1 MRRSDR
7 YIVYF
12 FSALADAVI
21 IAATFAVV
29 SQIRVGTIT
38 GVQEQLLS
46 DPRWQHDGPYVI
58 CLYAL
63 LLPTVY
69 ALLHTYG
76 DVFYGRISRMARK
89 VLAVDTVG
97 IALFTAVLFIIRL
110 GDFSRWILLTFYL
123 ASTFLVI
130 LKHWV
135 EIQILYRYRRSKHRD
150 IPVIVVGSGA
160 LAQEYADLM
169 ATDPTRFERVLG
181 YVAADEG
188 TKVPTQGDPRHGELT
203 VRLGYT
209 THVVDP
215 KYLGPCLGTVADLDK
230 ILETTEVAQLVIAL
244 EAENYAHARTATV
257 AADKH
262 GTFVRIVP
270 FYGDLIPR
278 NPALES
284 VQDLTLVDVRT
295 TALDNLFA
303 AALKRIFDIMVSA
316 LVLVIISPILLI
328 TAIGVKVS
336 SPGPVLFKQERI
348 GKNKKPFMMLKFR
361 SMRVN
366 AESATAWSTDE
377 DPRKTKFG
385 SFIRKYSIDELP
397 QFINVLKGDMS
408 IVGPRPEIPH
418 YVREFQ
424 EEVPLYMLRHQ
435 VRPGI
440 TGWAQ
445 VNGLR
450 GNTSIEE
457 RVKYD
462 LYYIEHWSPWF
473 DLKIF
478 FRTIFGGFMNN
489 EKLVK

>member
-1 MRRSDR
+1 MRRSNR
-7 YIVYF
+7 YMVYF
-12 FSALADAVI
+12 VSALVDAALI
-21 IAATFAVV
+21 FACFAIV
-29 SQIRVGTIT
+29 SQVRVGTAI
-38 GVQEQLLS
+38 GVQQGLAY
-46 DPRWQHDGPYVI
+46 DRWEEDAPYFLA
-58 CLYAL
+58 LYSC

-69 ALLHTYG
+69 ALSHVYG
-76 DVFYGRISRMARK
+76 DVFYGRISRMAVK
-89 VLAVDTVG
+89 VLAVNSIG
-97 IALFTAVLFIIRL
+97 IALFTAVLFVARL
-110 GDFSRWILLTFYL
+110 GDFSRWIIVIFY
-123 ASTFLVI
+123 ASSTIAVM

-135 EIQILYRYRRSKHRD
+135 EIQVLYRYRRSAGRE
-150 IPVIVVGSGA
+150 IPVVVVGSGP

-169 ATDPTRFERVLG
+169 ATDTTRFEHVLG
-181 YVAADEG
+181 YVVAD
-188 TKVPTQGDPRHGELT
+188 GEAREIGQAHDERV
-203 VRLGYT
+203 VRVGYSMHT
-209 THVVDP
+209 VDP
-215 KYLGPCLGTVADLDK
+215 SHLGSCLGTIDDLDK
-230 ILETTEVAQLVIAL
+230 ILSDGTIDQLVIAL
-244 EAENYAHARTATV
+244 EAESYSYARHAMV
-257 AADKH
+257 IADKY
-262 GTFVRIVP
+262 GVTVRIVP
-270 FYGDLIPR
+270 FYSDIIPR

-303 AALKRIFDIMVSA
+303 AALKRAFDIVISA
-316 LVLVIISPILLI
+316 LILVIISPLLLV

-336 SPGPVLFKQERI
+336 SPGPILFKQERI

-366 AESATAWSTDE
+366 AESTTAWSTNE

-450 GNTSIEE
+450 GDTSIEE

-473 DLKIF
+473 DVRIF
-478 FRTIFGGFMNN
+478 FRTIFGGFMNS
-489 EKLVK
+489 EKLVR